1 VRLDSASLLRPRR
14 EVPLRPAVEAWLP
27 PSLLLR
33 PPEAPLVPAPPREA
47 AEVVPPEVPLPVLVV
62 AVVRPKLLPL
72 LLADDPLRTAELPPL
87 LEACP
92 PFLATA
98 VRVVLLAD
106 AKPRPPDE
114 DLLIDLAE
122 DLELELLFVA
132 ELPAPLVVD
141 LAVLLLAPPLLVD
154 LADDLAPPRLAL
166 LLLLADDPPRLP
178 DDLAALLLLL
188 LLLVALDFEADLEL
202 LLEAPLLLEL
212 LLLVDFDVLRPPED
226 FDAELLLLRDA
237 DLPALL
243 FAAFPEERLL
253 LLEVDFLGAA
263 FFAADFELLL
273 EALFE
278 PDFEAPFLAAPL
290 LAALPRFDPPLLALL
305 LFEDLEAPFEE
316 DFDVP
321 LEADLELL
329 LEAVPREDA
338 PLEADLPPLADLP
351 ADFFVAAF
359 LVAFAM
365 I

>member
-1 VRLDSASLLRPRR
+1 
-14 EVPLRPAVEAWLP
+14 
-27 PSLLLR
+27 
-33 PPEAPLVPAPPREA
+33 
-47 AEVVPPEVPLPVLVV
+47 VPLPVLVV

-72 LLADDPLRTAELPPL
+72 LLADEPLRTAELPPL
-87 LEACP
+87 LDACP

-98 VRVVLLAD
+98 VRVVLLAE
-106 AKPRPPDE
+106 ARPRPPDE
-114 DLLIDLAE
+114 DLFVDLAE
-122 DLELELLFVA
+122 DLEAALLFKA
-132 ELPAPLVVD
+132 DLPAPLEVD
-141 LAVLLLAPPLLVD
+141 LAALLLAPTLLVD
-154 LADDLAPPRLAL
+154 LAADLAPPRLAL

-188 LLLVALDFEADLEL
+188 LLLEAFDFEADFEL

-212 LLLVDFDVLRPPED
+212 LLPVDVDVLRPPED
-226 FDAELLLLRDA
+226 LEAELLLLRDA

-243 FAAFPEERLL
+243 FAALPEERLL

-263 FFAADFELLL
+263 LFVLFAADFELLL

-316 DFDVP
+316 DFVMP
-321 LEADLELL
+321 LEADFELL